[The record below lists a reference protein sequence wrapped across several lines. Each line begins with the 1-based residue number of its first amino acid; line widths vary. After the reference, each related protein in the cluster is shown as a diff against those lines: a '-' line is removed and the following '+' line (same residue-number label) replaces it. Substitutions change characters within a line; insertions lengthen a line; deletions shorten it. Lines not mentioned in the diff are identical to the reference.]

1 MNGCDLLS
9 GCDRFLDTHKPKRG
23 LVSRAKM
30 LALVIC
36 RSKILTKL
44 WVAIRELFYLARWV
58 CAVNT
63 KFMGSSLVDKALVVK

>member
-1 MNGCDLLS
+1 
-9 GCDRFLDTHKPKRG
+9 
-23 LVSRAKM
+23 M

-44 WVAIRELFYLARWV
+44 WVAIRDLFYLARWV

-63 KFMGSSLVDKALVVK
+63 KFMGSYLVDKALVVK